1 MISQKIAAGKKKQ
14 SNGTAIDEDDDMPA
28 LQTFAPSSG
37 RSSNG
42 LGPSSGNK
50 PESCDS
56 KETKPST
63 SAMKSSEKREEGRS
77 GKERRHGDKSERR
90 RRKGAKFEGE
100 VRVSHLVKQ
109 RKYKQPTSAEGG
121 ENGGEEEGQKSN
133 NSGMHYTI

>member
-1 MISQKIAAGKKKQ
+1 
-14 SNGTAIDEDDDMPA
+14 MPA
-28 LQTFAPSSG
+28 LQTFAPSSR

-77 GKERRHGDKSERR
+77 GKERRHRDKSERR

-121 ENGGEEEGQKSN
+121 ENGGEEEGQKST
-133 NSGMHYTI
+133 NSGMHYIAFFSSSIFPLTHCETFKV

>member
-1 MISQKIAAGKKKQ
+1 
-14 SNGTAIDEDDDMPA
+14 MPA
-28 LQTFAPSSG
+28 LQTLAPSSG

-63 SAMKSSEKREEGRS
+63 SAMKSAEKREEGRS
-77 GKERRHGDKSERR
+77 GKERRHHKSERR

-109 RKYKQPTSAEGG
+109 RKYKHTTSAEGG
-121 ENGGEEEGQKSN
+121 ENDGEEEGQKST
-133 NSGMHYTI
+133 NSGMHCIAFFFQFYFPPNAL